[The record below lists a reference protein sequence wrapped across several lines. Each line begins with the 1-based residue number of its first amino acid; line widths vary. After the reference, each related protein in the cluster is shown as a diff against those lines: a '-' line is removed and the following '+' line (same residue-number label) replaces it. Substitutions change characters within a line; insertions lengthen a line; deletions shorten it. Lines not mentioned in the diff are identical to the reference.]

1 MQSFKVAF
9 MSEEP
14 PIYLL
19 PFALGDLFA
28 NANDKGYITLADR
41 YGLMAAILDESLSED
56 EKQSVDRLI
65 RSICKGRIKVIDEI
79 STIA

>member
-1 MQSFKVAF
+1 

-19 PFALGDLFA
+19 PLALGDLFA